1 MYVIF
6 NKHMNSIKV
15 FSPATVSNVAC
26 GFDIL
31 GFPLESIGDEMI
43 VTKSNAKGIKIT
55 NIKGYDLHYD
65 VNKNVAG
72 LSALSMLNDLGYD
85 GGFEIEIFKKIK
97 PGSGIGSSGASSA
110 SSVFAINEL
119 LGNPYSKSELIR
131 FAMEGEKLSSGSI
144 HADNVA
150 PAILGGVN
158 LVKSISPIE
167 VLQIPTPSDLCAVII
182 HPQIE
187 IKTSDSRRLLPSK
200 VLLSDATKQLSSLGS
215 LVHALHLS
223 DYQLIGSS
231 LKDYLIEPH
240 RSKLIPCFDKL
251 KINALESGALGCSIS
266 GSGPSVFA
274 LTKGLEIANKVEK
287 SFSAIYETTNISY
300 ETYVSKISSKGVSI
314 IN

>member
-1 MYVIF
+1 MS
-6 NKHMNSIKV
+6 SIKV

-43 VTKSNAKGIKIT
+43 VTKSNIKGITIT
-55 NIKGYDLHYD
+55 NIEGYDLPYD

-72 LSALSMLNDLGYD
+72 ISALAMLKDLGYN
-85 GGFEIEIFKKIK
+85 GGFDIEIFKNIK
-97 PGSGIGSSGASSA
+97 PGSGIGSSGASSV

-119 LGNPYSKSELIR
+119 LGNPYSKFDLIR
-131 FAMEGEKLSSGSI
+131 FAMKGEELSSASM

-150 PAILGGVN
+150 PAILGGFN
-158 LVKSISPIE
+158 LVKSIFPLE

-187 IKTSDSRRLLPSK
+187 IKTSDSRSLLPSK

-223 DYQLIGSS
+223 DYKLIGSC

-240 RSKLIPCFDKL
+240 RSKLIPCFDEL
-251 KINALESGALGCSIS
+251 KTNAIESGALGCSIS

-274 LTKGLEIANKVEK
+274 LTKGLKIANKVEK
-287 SFSAIYETTNISY
+287 SFSSIYEKTNISY

>member
-1 MYVIF
+1 
-6 NKHMNSIKV
+6 
-15 FSPATVSNVAC
+15 
-26 GFDIL
+26 
-31 GFPLESIGDEMI
+31 
-43 VTKSNAKGIKIT
+43 
-55 NIKGYDLHYD
+55 
-65 VNKNVAG
+65 
-72 LSALSMLNDLGYD
+72 
-85 GGFEIEIFKKIK
+85 
-97 PGSGIGSSGASSA
+97 
-110 SSVFAINEL
+110 
-119 LGNPYSKSELIR
+119 
-131 FAMEGEKLSSGSI
+131 MEGEKLSSGSI

-158 LVKSISPIE
+158 LVKSISPVE

>member
-1 MYVIF
+1 MS
-6 NKHMNSIKV
+6 SIKV

-43 VTKSNAKGIKIT
+43 VTKSNIKGITIT
-55 NIKGYDLHYD
+55 NIEGYDLPYD

-72 LSALSMLNDLGYD
+72 ISALAMLKDLGYD
-85 GGFEIEIFKKIK
+85 GGFDIEIFKNIK
-97 PGSGIGSSGASSA
+97 PGSGIGSSGASSV

-119 LGNPYSKSELIR
+119 LGNPYSKFDLIR
-131 FAMEGEKLSSGSI
+131 FAMKGEELSSASM

-150 PAILGGVN
+150 PAILGGFN
-158 LVKSISPIE
+158 LVKSIFPLE

-187 IKTSDSRRLLPSK
+187 IKTSDSRSLLPSK

-223 DYQLIGSS
+223 DYKLIGSC

-240 RSKLIPCFDKL
+240 RSKLIPCFDEL
-251 KINALESGALGCSIS
+251 KKNAIESGALGCSIS

-274 LTKGLEIANKVEK
+274 LTKGLKIANKVEK
-287 SFSAIYETTNISY
+287 SFSSIYEKTNISY

>member
-1 MYVIF
+1 MS
-6 NKHMNSIKV
+6 SIKV

-43 VTKSNAKGIKIT
+43 VTKSNIKGITIT
-55 NIKGYDLHYD
+55 NIEGYDLPYD

-72 LSALSMLNDLGYD
+72 ISALAMLKDLGYD
-85 GGFEIEIFKKIK
+85 EGFDIEIFKNIK
-97 PGSGIGSSGASSA
+97 PGSGIGSSGASSV

-119 LGNPYSKSELIR
+119 LGNPYSKFDLIR
-131 FAMEGEKLSSGSI
+131 FAMKGEELSSASK

-150 PAILGGVN
+150 PAILGGFN
-158 LVKSISPIE
+158 LVKSISPLE

-187 IKTSDSRRLLPSK
+187 IKTSDSRSLLPSK

-223 DYQLIGSS
+223 DYKLIGSC

-240 RSKLIPCFDKL
+240 RSKLIPCFDEL
-251 KINALESGALGCSIS
+251 KTNAIESGALGCSIS

-274 LTKGLEIANKVEK
+274 LTKGLKIANKVEK
-287 SFSAIYETTNISY
+287 SFSSIYEKTNISY

>member
-1 MYVIF
+1 M
-6 NKHMNSIKV
+6 KKIKI

-43 VTKSNAKGIKIT
+43 VTKSNIKGITIT
-55 NIKGYDLHYD
+55 NIEGYDLPYD

-72 LSALSMLNDLGYD
+72 ISALAMLKDLGYD
-85 GGFEIEIFKKIK
+85 GGFDIEIFKNIK
-97 PGSGIGSSGASSA
+97 PGSGIGSSGASSV

-119 LGNPYSKSELIR
+119 LGNPYSKFDLIR
-131 FAMEGEKLSSGSI
+131 FAMKGEELSSASM

-150 PAILGGVN
+150 PAILGGFN
-158 LVKSISPIE
+158 LVKSISPLE

-187 IKTSDSRRLLPSK
+187 IKTSDSRSLLPSK

-223 DYQLIGSS
+223 DYKLIGSC

-240 RSKLIPCFDKL
+240 RSKLIPCFDEL
-251 KINALESGALGCSIS
+251 KTNAIESGALGCSIS

-274 LTKGLEIANKVEK
+274 LTKGLKIANKVQK
-287 SFSAIYETTNISY
+287 SFSSIYEKTNISY

>member
-1 MYVIF
+1 
-6 NKHMNSIKV
+6 
-15 FSPATVSNVAC
+15 
-26 GFDIL
+26 
-31 GFPLESIGDEMI
+31 MI
-43 VTKSNAKGIKIT
+43 VTKSNIKGITIT
-55 NIKGYDLHYD
+55 NIEGYDLPYD

-72 LSALSMLNDLGYD
+72 ISALAMLKDLGYD
-85 GGFEIEIFKKIK
+85 GGFDIEIFKNIK
-97 PGSGIGSSGASSA
+97 PGSGIGSSGASSV

-119 LGNPYSKSELIR
+119 LGNPYSKFDLIR
-131 FAMEGEKLSSGSI
+131 FAMKGEELSSASM

-150 PAILGGVN
+150 PAILGGFN
-158 LVKSISPIE
+158 LVKSISPLE

-187 IKTSDSRRLLPSK
+187 IKTSDSRSLLPSK

-223 DYQLIGSS
+223 DYKLIGSC

-240 RSKLIPCFDKL
+240 RSKLIPCFDEL
-251 KINALESGALGCSIS
+251 KTNAIESGALGCSIS

-274 LTKGLEIANKVEK
+274 LTKGLKIANKVEK
-287 SFSAIYETTNISY
+287 SFSSIYEKTNISY

>member
-1 MYVIF
+1 MS
-6 NKHMNSIKV
+6 SIKV

-43 VTKSNAKGIKIT
+43 VTKSNIKGITIT
-55 NIKGYDLHYD
+55 NIEGYDLPYD

-72 LSALSMLNDLGYD
+72 ISALAMLKDLGYD
-85 GGFEIEIFKKIK
+85 GGFDIEILKNIK
-97 PGSGIGSSGASSA
+97 PGSGIGSSGASSV

-119 LGNPYSKSELIR
+119 LGNPYSKFDLIR
-131 FAMEGEKLSSGSI
+131 FAMKGEELSSASM

-150 PAILGGVN
+150 PAILGGFN
-158 LVKSISPIE
+158 LVKSISPLE

-187 IKTSDSRRLLPSK
+187 IKTSDSRSLLPSK

-223 DYQLIGSS
+223 DYKLIGSC

-240 RSKLIPCFDKL
+240 RSKLIPCFDEL
-251 KINALESGALGCSIS
+251 KTNAIESGALGCSIS

-274 LTKGLEIANKVEK
+274 LTKGLKIANKVEK
-287 SFSAIYETTNISY
+287 SFSSIYEKTNISY

>member
-1 MYVIF
+1 MS
-6 NKHMNSIKV
+6 SIKV

-43 VTKSNAKGIKIT
+43 VTKSNIKGITIT
-55 NIKGYDLHYD
+55 NIEGYDLPYD

-72 LSALSMLNDLGYD
+72 ISALAMLKDLGYD
-85 GGFEIEIFKKIK
+85 GGFDIEIFKNIK
-97 PGSGIGSSGASSA
+97 PGSGIGSSGASSV

-119 LGNPYSKSELIR
+119 LGNPYSKFDLIR
-131 FAMEGEKLSSGSI
+131 FAMKGEELSSASM

-150 PAILGGVN
+150 PAILGGFN
-158 LVKSISPIE
+158 LVKSISPLE

-187 IKTSDSRRLLPSK
+187 IKTSDSRSLLPSK

-223 DYQLIGSS
+223 DYKLIGSC

-240 RSKLIPCFDKL
+240 RSKLIPCFDEL
-251 KINALESGALGCSIS
+251 KTNAIESGALGCSIS

-274 LTKGLEIANKVEK
+274 LTKGLKIANKVQK
-287 SFSAIYETTNISY
+287 SFSSIYEKTNISY
-300 ETYVSKISSKGVSI
+300 ETYVSKIV
-314 IN
+314 

>member
-1 MYVIF
+1 MS
-6 NKHMNSIKV
+6 SIKV

-43 VTKSNAKGIKIT
+43 VTKSNIKGITIT
-55 NIKGYDLHYD
+55 NIEGYDLPYD

-72 LSALSMLNDLGYD
+72 ISALAMLKDLGYD
-85 GGFEIEIFKKIK
+85 GGFDIKIFKNIK
-97 PGSGIGSSGASSA
+97 PGSGIGSSGASSV

-119 LGNPYSKSELIR
+119 LGNPYSKFDLIR
-131 FAMEGEKLSSGSI
+131 FAMKGEELSSASM

-150 PAILGGVN
+150 PAILGGFN
-158 LVKSISPIE
+158 LVKSISPLE

-187 IKTSDSRRLLPSK
+187 IKTSDSRSLLPSK

-223 DYQLIGSS
+223 DYKLIGSC

-240 RSKLIPCFDKL
+240 RSKLIPCFDEL
-251 KINALESGALGCSIS
+251 KTNAIESGALGCSIS

-274 LTKGLEIANKVEK
+274 LTKGLKIANKVEK
-287 SFSAIYETTNISY
+287 SFSSIYEKTNISY

>member
-1 MYVIF
+1 MS
-6 NKHMNSIKV
+6 SIKV

-43 VTKSNAKGIKIT
+43 VTKSNIKGITIT
-55 NIKGYDLHYD
+55 NIEGYDLPYD

-72 LSALSMLNDLGYD
+72 ISALAMLKDLGYD
-85 GGFEIEIFKKIK
+85 GGFDIEIFKNIK
-97 PGSGIGSSGASSA
+97 PGSGIGSSGASSV

-119 LGNPYSKSELIR
+119 LGNPYSKFDLIR
-131 FAMEGEKLSSGSI
+131 FAMKGEELSSASM

-150 PAILGGVN
+150 PAILGGFN
-158 LVKSISPIE
+158 LVKSISPLE

-187 IKTSDSRRLLPSK
+187 IKTSDSRSLLPSK

-223 DYQLIGSS
+223 DYKLIGSC

-240 RSKLIPCFDKL
+240 RSKLIPCFDEL
-251 KINALESGALGCSIS
+251 KTNAVESGALGCSIS

-274 LTKGLEIANKVEK
+274 LTKGLKIANKVQK
-287 SFSAIYETTNISY
+287 SFSSIYEKTNISY

>member
-1 MYVIF
+1 MS
-6 NKHMNSIKV
+6 SIKV

-43 VTKSNAKGIKIT
+43 VTKSNIKGITIT
-55 NIKGYDLHYD
+55 NIEGYDLPYD

-72 LSALSMLNDLGYD
+72 ISALAMLKDLGYN
-85 GGFEIEIFKKIK
+85 GGFDIEIFKNIK
-97 PGSGIGSSGASSA
+97 PGSGIGSSGASSV

-119 LGNPYSKSELIR
+119 LGNPYSKFDLIR
-131 FAMEGEKLSSGSI
+131 FAMKGEELSSASM

-150 PAILGGVN
+150 PAILGGFN
-158 LVKSISPIE
+158 LVKSIFPLE
-167 VLQIPTPSDLCAVII
+167 VLQIPTPSDLYAVII

-187 IKTSDSRRLLPSK
+187 IKTSDSRSLLPSK

-223 DYQLIGSS
+223 DYKLIGSC

-240 RSKLIPCFDKL
+240 RSKLIPCFDEL
-251 KINALESGALGCSIS
+251 KTNAIESGALGCSIS

-274 LTKGLEIANKVEK
+274 LTKGLKIANKVEK
-287 SFSAIYETTNISY
+287 SFSSIYEKTNISY

>member
-1 MYVIF
+1 MS
-6 NKHMNSIKV
+6 SIKV

-43 VTKSNAKGIKIT
+43 VTKSNIKGITIT
-55 NIKGYDLHYD
+55 NIEGYDLPYD

-72 LSALSMLNDLGYD
+72 ISALAMLKDLGYD
-85 GGFEIEIFKKIK
+85 GGFDIEIFKNIK
-97 PGSGIGSSGASSA
+97 PGSGIGSSGASSV

-119 LGNPYSKSELIR
+119 LGNPYSKFDLIR
-131 FAMEGEKLSSGSI
+131 FAMKGEELSSASM

-150 PAILGGVN
+150 PAILGGFN
-158 LVKSISPIE
+158 LVKSIFPLE

-187 IKTSDSRRLLPSK
+187 IKTSDSRSLLPSK

-223 DYQLIGSS
+223 DYKLIGSC

-240 RSKLIPCFDKL
+240 RSKLIPCFDEL
-251 KINALESGALGCSIS
+251 KTNAIESGALGCSIS

-274 LTKGLEIANKVEK
+274 LTKGLKIANKVEK
-287 SFSAIYETTNISY
+287 SFSSIYEKTNISY

>member
-1 MYVIF
+1 
-6 NKHMNSIKV
+6 
-15 FSPATVSNVAC
+15 
-26 GFDIL
+26 
-31 GFPLESIGDEMI
+31 MI
-43 VTKSNAKGIKIT
+43 VTKSNIKGITIT
-55 NIKGYDLHYD
+55 NIEGYDLPYD

-72 LSALSMLNDLGYD
+72 ISALAMLKDLGYD
-85 GGFEIEIFKKIK
+85 GGFDIEIFKNIK
-97 PGSGIGSSGASSA
+97 PGSGIGSSGASSV

-119 LGNPYSKSELIR
+119 LGNPYSKFDLIR
-131 FAMEGEKLSSGSI
+131 FAMKGEELSSASM

-150 PAILGGVN
+150 PAILGGFN
-158 LVKSISPIE
+158 LVKSIFPLE

-187 IKTSDSRRLLPSK
+187 IKTSDSRSLLPSK

-223 DYQLIGSS
+223 DYKLIGSC

-240 RSKLIPCFDKL
+240 RSKLIPCFDEL
-251 KINALESGALGCSIS
+251 KTNAIESGALGCSIS

-274 LTKGLEIANKVEK
+274 LTKGLKIANKVEK
-287 SFSAIYETTNISY
+287 SFSSIYEKTNISY

>member
-1 MYVIF
+1 MS
-6 NKHMNSIKV
+6 SIKV

-43 VTKSNAKGIKIT
+43 VTKSNIKGITIT
-55 NIKGYDLHYD
+55 NIEGYDLPYD

-72 LSALSMLNDLGYD
+72 ISALAMLKDLGYD
-85 GGFEIEIFKKIK
+85 GGFDIEIFKNIK
-97 PGSGIGSSGASSA
+97 PGSGIGSSGASSV

-119 LGNPYSKSELIR
+119 LGNPYSKFDLIR
-131 FAMEGEKLSSGSI
+131 FAMKGEELSSASM

-150 PAILGGVN
+150 PAILGGFN
-158 LVKSISPIE
+158 LVKSISPLE

-187 IKTSDSRRLLPSK
+187 IKTSDSRSLLPSK

-223 DYQLIGSS
+223 DYKLIGSC

-240 RSKLIPCFDKL
+240 RSKLIPCFDEL
-251 KINALESGALGCSIS
+251 KTNAIESGALGCSIS

-274 LTKGLEIANKVEK
+274 SNKVQK
-287 SFSAIYETTNISY
+287 SFSSIYEKTNISY

>member
-1 MYVIF
+1 MS
-6 NKHMNSIKV
+6 SIKV

-43 VTKSNAKGIKIT
+43 VTKSNIKGITIT
-55 NIKGYDLHYD
+55 NIEGYDLPYD

-72 LSALSMLNDLGYD
+72 ISALAMLKDLGYD
-85 GGFEIEIFKKIK
+85 GGFDIEIFKNIK
-97 PGSGIGSSGASSA
+97 PGSGIGSSGASSV

-119 LGNPYSKSELIR
+119 LGNPYSKFDLIR
-131 FAMEGEKLSSGSI
+131 FAMKGEELSSASM

-150 PAILGGVN
+150 PAILGGFN
-158 LVKSISPIE
+158 LVKSISPLE

-187 IKTSDSRRLLPSK
+187 IKTSDSRSLLPSK

-223 DYQLIGSS
+223 DYKLIGSC

-240 RSKLIPCFDKL
+240 RSKLIPCFDEL
-251 KINALESGALGCSIS
+251 KTNAIESGALGCSIS

-274 LTKGLEIANKVEK
+274 LTKGLKIANKVEK
-287 SFSAIYETTNISY
+287 SFSSIYEKTNISY